1 MLLEKPQYNRKY
13 ILLAISWYE
22 GLTNYTIKSQGIQ
35 KTSNVIES
43 AFASLFE
50 K

>member
-22 GLTNYTIKSQGIQ
+22 ALTNYIIKSQGIQ
-35 KTSNVIES
+35 KTSNVVES
-43 AFASLFE
+43 TFASLFE